1 MDFRARSLGEICT
14 RICSGGTPKSN
25 ISEYYNNGS
34 IPWLNTKEVSFNRIR
49 STEKY
54 ITEEGLSNS
63 SAKWISKNSVIVAMY
78 GATAGKSAIAKIPL
92 TTNQACCNLE
102 VNPKVA
108 DYRYVYYWLKNHYE
122 EILSLANGGAQQ
134 NLNARQI
141 RSFTINLPLLENQ
154 KKIALILD
162 SIDTKIGLN
171 DHINDYLSEL
181 IKTLFRYWF
190 VDFVPFKDEVK
201 RTSEIGD
208 IPASME
214 LTPLAELTVT
224 ITKGTTPTTLGHQ
237 YVNAGVNFIKGESIL
252 DDYTFDHS
260 KFAHIDE
267 ETNTALKRSIIQDR
281 DLLFTIAGTLGRFA
295 MAEPGMLPANTNQAV
310 GIIRVDPVLL
320 APEVLLSYF
329 IGGWQE
335 DYYARRVQQAV
346 QANLNLATLKS
357 LPVPVLKDG
366 RRLEYERQII
376 PLVNAIEAN
385 ATESR
390 TLKTLRDTLLPKL
403 MSGEIDV
410 SGLEIA

>member
-1 MDFRARSLGEICT
+1 MGYSLNDCLSFSNGKKYPNSKGNIP
-14 RICSGGTPKSN
+14 IYGGNGVLGYCEESNASNCIIIGRVGVYCGSVYYEKGKSWVSDN
-25 ISEYYNNGS
+25 AIMGFAKEGFDIRFLYYLLLTLNLQKRQQGTSQPLLTQGLLKSIS
-34 IPWLNTKEVSFNRIR
+34 IPRLPEISTQRRISSF
-49 STEKY
+49 
-54 ITEEGLSNS
+54 
-63 SAKWISKNSVIVAMY
+63 
-78 GATAGKSAIAKIPL
+78 
-92 TTNQACCNLE
+92 
-102 VNPKVA
+102 
-108 DYRYVYYWLKNHYE
+108 
-122 EILSLANGGAQQ
+122 LSLFDQKIELN
-134 NLNARQI
+134 NL
-141 RSFTINLPLLENQ
+141 
-154 KKIALILD
+154 
-162 SIDTKIGLN
+162 
-171 DHINDYLSEL
+171 INDYLSEL

-260 KFAHIDE
+260 KFAYIDE

>member
-1 MDFRARSLGEICT
+1 MQL
-14 RICSGGTPKSN
+14 
-25 ISEYYNNGS
+25 
-34 IPWLNTKEVSFNRIR
+34 
-49 STEKY
+49 
-54 ITEEGLSNS
+54 
-63 SAKWISKNSVIVAMY
+63 
-78 GATAGKSAIAKIPL
+78 
-92 TTNQACCNLE
+92 
-102 VNPKVA
+102 
-108 DYRYVYYWLKNHYE
+108 
-122 EILSLANGGAQQ
+122 
-134 NLNARQI
+134 
-141 RSFTINLPLLENQ
+141 
-154 KKIALILD
+154 
-162 SIDTKIGLN
+162 
-171 DHINDYLSEL
+171 NDYLEEL

-190 VDFVPFKDEVK
+190 IDFVPFEDEVK

-214 LTPLAELTVT
+214 LTPLAELTAT
-224 ITKGTTPTTLGHQ
+224 ITKGTTPTTLGYQ
-237 YVNAGVNFIKGESIL
+237 YVNSGVNFIKGESIL
-252 DDYTFDHS
+252 DDHTFDHS
-260 KFAHIDE
+260 KFAYIDK

-366 RRLEYERQII
+366 RRLEYERKVI
-376 PLVNAIEAN
+376 PLVKAMEVNAS
-385 ATESR
+385 ESR
-390 TLKTLRDTLLPKL
+390 TLANLRDTLLPKL

-410 SGLEIA
+410 SGLEIV